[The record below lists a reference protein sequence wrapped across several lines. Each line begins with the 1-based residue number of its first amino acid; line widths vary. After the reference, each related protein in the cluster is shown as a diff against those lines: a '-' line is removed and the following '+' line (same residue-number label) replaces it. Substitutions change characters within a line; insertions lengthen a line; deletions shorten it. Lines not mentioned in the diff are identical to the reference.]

1 MIPIRPKSL
10 RRARPTDVSASKA
23 RRQAV
28 RIGGACLLLASLAGA
43 GLAQAQTAVSSA
55 PAKSDSLTWNGIT
68 LYGIVDVGLS
78 YETHGAPANDYFP
91 AGIEDIVQKNSN
103 GSVTAVTPNNLSQSR
118 IGLSG
123 NEPIAGDWAG
133 IFRVE
138 TYFNPQS
145 GDISDALK
153 SLTQNNGRS
162 AVNQTTNV
170 DSSIAGQL
178 FGVAYAGF
186 SSPTVGTFTFGRQ
199 TTNLADGISKY
210 DPLFTSNAFSLIGF
224 SGTTAG
230 GGDTEDRRLDEMVKY
245 VGKYDWA
252 HVGALYQFGGHSGS
266 TNSAYQFTFG
276 GEYAG
281 FSADAYYY
289 KKYNAVGVSALSAAQ
304 VGDLTAT
311 GTPPVLGALAGSGL
325 TVSNSLSGT
334 VSDNATY
341 GIMGLYALDA
351 WKFFGGY
358 EHITFSDPSNPYSAG
373 QDIIGGYKLAF
384 VNVQVGPKSTFV
396 NDKILQVYWA
406 GLRYAVTQDFELGAS
421 YYGYKQNS
429 YASGA
434 DAGCSSAAI
443 SGACS
448 GTESAVGVLAD
459 YHFSKRFDGY
469 VGGLWTSVSG
479 GLANGYLLNTSTVS
493 TSVGVRFKF

>member
-1 MIPIRPKSL
+1 MIRIRPKRF

-23 RRQAV
+23 RRQAA
-28 RIGGACLLLASLAGA
+28 RIGGACLLLLASLAGA
-43 GLAQAQTAVSSA
+43 SLAQAQTAASA

-78 YETHGAPANDYFP
+78 YETHGAPSNDYFP
-91 AGIEDIVQKNSN
+91 AGIENIVQKNSN
-103 GSVTAVTPNNLSQSR
+103 KSVTAVTPNNLSQSR

-133 IFRVE
+133 VFRVE

-210 DPLFTSNAFSLIGF
+210 DPLFASNAFSLIGF

-230 GGDTEDRRLDEMVKY
+230 GGDTEDRRLDQMVKY

-252 HVGALYQFGGHSGS
+252 HVGALYQFGGSTGS
-266 TNSAYQFTFG
+266 TNTAYQFTVG
-276 GEYAG
+276 GEFAG

-289 KKYNAVGVSALSAAQ
+289 KKYDAVSVSALSAAQ
-304 VGDLTAT
+304 VGELTAT
-311 GTPPVLGALAGSGL
+311 GTPPVLGSLAGSGL

-334 VSDNATY
+334 VSDNTTY
-341 GIMGLYALDA
+341 GIMGLYALEG

-358 EHITFSDPSNPYSAG
+358 EHIDFANPSNPYGAG

-384 VNVQVGPKSTFV
+384 VNNTAYTSEKE
-396 NDKILQVYWA
+396 LQVYWA
-406 GLRYAVTQDFELGAS
+406 GLRFAVTPDFDLAAS

-429 YASGA
+429 YATGA
-434 DAGCSSAAI
+434 NAGCSSNKAG
-443 SGACS
+443 SCS
-448 GTESAVGVLAD
+448 GTESAVGLLAD
-459 YHFSKRFDGY
+459 YHFSKRFDAY
-469 VGGLWTSVSG
+469 IGGLWTSVAG
-479 GLANGYLLNTSTVS
+479 GLSNGYDLNTSTIS
-493 TSVGVRFKF
+493 TTLGVRYKF